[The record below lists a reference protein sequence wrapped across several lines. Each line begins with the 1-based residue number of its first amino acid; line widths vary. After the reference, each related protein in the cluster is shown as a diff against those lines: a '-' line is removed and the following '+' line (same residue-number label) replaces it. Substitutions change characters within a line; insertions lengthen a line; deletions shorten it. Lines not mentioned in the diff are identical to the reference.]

1 MKELLERLSK
11 EELMG
16 FLLKY
21 AKSDPKFVNAVNVH
35 FREPE
40 FEEELNK
47 IRYKI
52 NKALADVSDYSS
64 RDSWGNADFY
74 VDDIIEEIWQR
85 AEQGHIR
92 LAFAEIELLYRRLL
106 ECYEYQGECEISE
119 VVEYTCIEIM
129 SKIAGLAVSPK
140 DKEYIFG
147 KCIELAE
154 LEEGK
159 DYGADYEDKLLSIA
173 ARFVTPKNREVLE
186 NAISRFDGTRG
197 LFSRKSTVN
206 PQLIFLKK
214 QV

>member
-1 MKELLERLSK
+1 
-11 EELMG
+11 
-16 FLLKY
+16 
-21 AKSDPKFVNAVNVH
+21 
-35 FREPE
+35 
-40 FEEELNK
+40 
-47 IRYKI
+47 
-52 NKALADVSDYSS
+52 
-64 RDSWGNADFY
+64 
-74 VDDIIEEIWQR
+74 
-85 AEQGHIR
+85 
-92 LAFAEIELLYRRLL
+92 
-106 ECYEYQGECEISE
+106 
-119 VVEYTCIEIM
+119 M